1 MIQKIKVISIIVLTI
16 ISFISIP
23 SFSKEIDLT
32 YRPTFLNDNQ
42 DYLNGLQ
49 SEVLQQKIIEWLGTP
64 YRGGSNSLEG
74 TDCSGFVQMVYR
86 DVYNVDLTRSS
97 SSMIKEVKKI
107 RKMSDFKEGDIL
119 FFKIWRHKISHVG
132 IYLHDGLFVHASTS
146 NGVEIA
152 SLNMPYYRKTFF
164 RAGRV
169 LTNN

>member
-1 MIQKIKVISIIVLTI
+1 MIKKNKIIFTTVLVLFSLFSILG
-16 ISFISIP
+16 
-23 SFSKEIDLT
+23 FSKEIDLH

-42 DYLNGLQ
+42 DYLNGLK

-119 FFKIWRHKISHVG
+119 FFKIWRHRISHVG

-152 SLNMPYYRKTFF
+152 SLTMPYYKKTFF

-169 LTNN
+169 LSN

>member
-1 MIQKIKVISIIVLTI
+1 MIKKNKIIFITVLALFSI
-16 ISFISIP
+16 FSILG
-23 SFSKEIDLT
+23 FSKEINLK

-107 RKMSDFKEGDIL
+107 RKISDFKEGDIL
-119 FFKIWRHKISHVG
+119 FFKIWRHRISHVG

-152 SLNMPYYRKTFF
+152 SLNMPYYKKTFF

-169 LTNN
+169 LSY

>member
-1 MIQKIKVISIIVLTI
+1 MIKKNKIIFITVLALFSI
-16 ISFISIP
+16 FSILG
-23 SFSKEIDLT
+23 FSKEINLK

-97 SSMIKEVKKI
+97 SSMIKEV
-107 RKMSDFKEGDIL
+107 
-119 FFKIWRHKISHVG
+119 
-132 IYLHDGLFVHASTS
+132 
-146 NGVEIA
+146 
-152 SLNMPYYRKTFF
+152 
-164 RAGRV
+164 
-169 LTNN
+169 